1 MRYRVR
7 LPDLDAHRLKETQNP
22 SQTLVCLKTTQKII
36 EKRVKSRK
44 PYIPI
49 HLRREVNKEEL
60 EGFHKRVK
68 RVPKD
73 MSFED
78 AYHKYRL
85 GNFFRESRE
94 TDKDIGL
101 LFNKSH
107 SDFAARHPH
116 PPTLARVTLDDV
128 NRQQHEKI
136 DRHQHGSVDQQQKKS
151 SDRQPSMP
159 YRVRLPDLDAHR
171 LKETQNPS
179 QTSVSLKTIEKI
191 SPQSAE
197 APEQEKSTLAETSF
211 VESVDRRHLPSIDR
225 RHLLGIDQHQT
236 DRYEPAME
244 RQATKE
250 EISVENRVKSRKPYI
265 PKHLRREVNKEE
277 LEGFHKRVK
286 RVPKDMSFEDAYHKY
301 RLGNFFR
308 ESRETDKDIGLL
320 FNKVSLSIMAIDT
333 AELLGLKMEPSK
345 DSITFVDSSRVK
357 SAGMIT
363 NVKVEIWECIILVD
377 FHAMDIK
384 SGKTSPLL
392 FGRAFMATVWA
403 VCDLKRNKMC
413 LTNVDETVFYEPTEK
428 KKSEEL
434 ISCIEMFEDAGPTAD
449 SNREPAKPKSVSFD
463 IRIAASVDIQSSK
476 SIDNKPSASD
486 DSQSSESI
494 DTKPSASVDTLR
506 LSEQPKTEKSKSGG

>member
-1 MRYRVR
+1 
-7 LPDLDAHRLKETQNP
+7 
-22 SQTLVCLKTTQKII
+22 
-36 EKRVKSRK
+36 
-44 PYIPI
+44 
-49 HLRREVNKEEL
+49 
-60 EGFHKRVK
+60 
-68 RVPKD
+68 
-73 MSFED
+73 
-78 AYHKYRL
+78 
-85 GNFFRESRE
+85 
-94 TDKDIGL
+94 
-101 LFNKSH
+101 
-107 SDFAARHPH
+107 
-116 PPTLARVTLDDV
+116 
-128 NRQQHEKI
+128 
-136 DRHQHGSVDQQQKKS
+136 
-151 SDRQPSMP
+151 MP

-286 RVPKDMSFEDAYHKY
+286 RVPKDMSFDDAYHKY

-308 ESRETDKDIGLL
+308 ERKETDKDIELL
-320 FNKVSLSIMAIDT
+320 FNKVSRKPKRTLKKKQDPGKFLIPCSIHSHHLPNALCDTGSAVSIMTIDT

-345 DSITFVDSSRVK
+345 ERFTFVDSYRVN
-357 SAGMIT
+357 SAGMIK
-363 NVKVEIWECIILVD
+363 NVKVEIGECIIPVD

-392 FGRAFMATVWA
+392 FGGAFMATVEA
-403 VCDLKRNKMC
+403 VWDLKRNKMC
-413 LTNVDETVFYEPTEK
+413 LTNVDETVFYDPMEK
-428 KKSEEL
+428 KK
-434 ISCIEMFEDAGPTAD
+434 
-449 SNREPAKPKSVSFD
+449 KSASVD
-463 IRIAASVDIQSSK
+463 IRIAASVDFQSLESIDFQSSE
-476 SIDNKPSASD
+476 SIDNQPSASD

-494 DTKPSASVDTLR
+494 DTKPSASIDTLR
-506 LSEQPKTEKSKSGG
+506 LLEQPETEKSKSGGKTKNIKKKKKRNVDADFLSLVPLQCQEASLAYRVRCRGGSESFTKSFEFSFQFHRFEVNQHHVAEVMLVLPRSGQSVSRERVVDGTNGMSIDGAPLPSIDGDARMWSEHIL